1 MPQTLAQ
8 RQLAQTKKES
18 DATIRKRARD
28 KLRRL
33 RGDIRAAKQARK
45 AKLRDVGVSCRSAR
59 TTISARAKQARARL
73 NESIKRTRQKART
86 LCSTARGDARI
97 ETLHQIDRAIGLL
110 QEEQAEQKR
119 LSAWTRKPKKLGSIT
134 TQGRGK
140 LERRSESDDE
150 VAANIDDPGLRIVWE
165 HVRHKIKGGKHRS
178 RTEAFAEWA
187 AEHVAQVYAIQE
199 ADAERAIQEM
209 ERRERKLAGA
219 LRKPGAYREP
229 AGLEAVPF

>member
-18 DATIRKRARD
+18 DATIRKRARE

-33 RGDIRAAKQARK
+33 RDGIRAAKKAR
-45 AKLRDVGVSCRSAR
+45 AVKLKDVGANCRTAR

-73 NESIKRTRQKART
+73 NDSIKRTREKART

-97 ETLHQIDRAIGLL
+97 ETLSQIDHAVGLL
-110 QEEQAEQKR
+110 QEELTEQRR
-119 LSAWTRKPKKLGSIT
+119 LSAWTRKPAKKGGAERSSS
-134 TQGRGK
+134 R
-140 LERRSESDDE
+140 LERRGESDDE

-199 ADAERAIQEM
+199 ADAERHLQEM
-209 ERRERKLAGA
+209 ERAERKLAGA
-219 LRKPGAYREP
+219 LRKPGNYREP